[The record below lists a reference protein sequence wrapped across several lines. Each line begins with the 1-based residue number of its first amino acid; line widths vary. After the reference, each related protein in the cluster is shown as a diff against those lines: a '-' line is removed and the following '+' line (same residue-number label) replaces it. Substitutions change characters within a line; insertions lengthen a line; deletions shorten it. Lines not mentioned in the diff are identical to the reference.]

1 MLFCWSG
8 FVYRGLLVKIKFNY
22 LVSPYTNTMENGI
35 KLYATSTAILL
46 GKKIAESLEVTL
58 NQVYTE
64 KFSDG
69 ELFVRFD
76 ESVRG
81 QIVFLVAKV
90 DMPYERFF
98 ELLLTVDA
106 ARRSSAKEVVL
117 IIPYLPHSRQERR
130 DGQRTSI
137 SSRIVADIIQL
148 MGADR
153 IITLDLHTNA
163 IEGFYK
169 IPLDPLSS
177 LRLFVDHIKN
187 SGLDNLCL
195 CSPDFGGIKRIKQ
208 YKKLIESE
216 MAVIN
221 KERLKPNQVAHMEI
235 IGDVKGRNI
244 VIIDDLVDTAGTLCS
259 AANLLID
266 HGAKSVRAYCTHGI
280 LSGNALDTIHH
291 SAIDKL
297 YISDTV
303 IEEVNH
309 PKIEIV
315 SCAPLLAKA
324 MAHLINNKSLSE
336 IG

>member
-1 MLFCWSG
+1 MD
-8 FVYRGLLVKIKFNY
+8 NA
-22 LVSPYTNTMENGI
+22 I
-35 KLYATSTAILL
+35 KLYATSTGFTL
-46 GKKIAESLEVTL
+46 GKKIAHILGIHL
-58 NQVYTE
+58 HQIQTE

-69 ELFVRFD
+69 ELFVRFN

-81 QIVFLVAKV
+81 QIIFLIAKV
-90 DMPYERFF
+90 NMPYEHFF
-98 ELLLTVDA
+98 EMLMTVDA

-137 SSRIVADIIQL
+137 SSRMVADIIQL

-177 LRLFVDHIKN
+177 LGLFVDHINN
-187 SGLDNLCL
+187 SGLNNLCL
-195 CSPDFGGIKRIKQ
+195 CSPDFGGIKRIRQ
-208 YKKLIESE
+208 YKKHVDAE
-216 MAVIN
+216 MAVIH
-221 KERLKPNQVAHMEI
+221 KERLKPNQVTHMEI
-235 IGDVKGRNI
+235 IGDVKNKNI
-244 VIIDDLVDTAGTLCS
+244 IIIDDLVDTAGTLCA
-259 AANLLID
+259 AANLLLD
-266 HGAKSVRAYCTHGI
+266 HGATSVRAYCTHGV
-280 LSGNALDTIHH
+280 LSGSAQDTIQL
-291 SAIDKL
+291 SALDKL

-303 IEEVNH
+303 IEELDH

-315 SCAPLLAKA
+315 SCADLVARA
-324 MAHLINNKSLSE
+324 MEHLINNKSLSE